1 MEEIRIALQ
10 GLRLSGMAEKWVSLF
25 ETRQVDRLTLA
36 DGLQLLLQAERDTRN
51 CNKVNRLLKS
61 AAFPYPALIEEVNP
75 DPARGLDASV
85 LEQLSTCDFVR
96 DGHTV
101 IITGAT
107 GTGKS
112 YLATALGDRTCR
124 LGMTVAYFNMQ
135 RLLERLDLERLQGH
149 AIKFLDRIAKT
160 DLLILD
166 DFGMITIYI
175 YIIF

>member
-10 GLRLSGMAEKWVSLF
+10 SLRLSGMAEKWGSLF
-25 ETRQVDRLTLA
+25 ETRQIDRLTLA

-61 AAFPYPALIEEVNP
+61 AAFPYPALIEEVSP

-85 LEQLSTCDFVR
+85 LQQLSTCDFVR

-107 GTGKS
+107 GTGKLS
-112 YLATALGDRTCR
+112 GDSPGRQGMPPGHDRGILQYATAAG
-124 LGMTVAYFNMQ
+124 AP
-135 RLLERLDLERLQGH
+135 
-149 AIKFLDRIAKT
+149 
-160 DLLILD
+160 
-166 DFGMITIYI
+166 
-175 YIIF
+175 